1 MVVFN
6 EAYFRIPII
15 GYFSFV
21 CAEKHTKS
29 FAVDIFFS
37 TLPSER
43 KQKSAFY
50 NLFFTNK
57 KTEKTMKKFFASL
70 AVALA
75 AMCFAPTAGAT
86 EMVSLP
92 QEVAV
97 ENVVTEA
104 QTQLQQEG
112 EVWIIIYDDGTVV
125 IIIIEKN

>member
-21 CAEKHTKS
+21 CEKKHTKS
-29 FAVDIFFS
+29 FAVDIFFY
-37 TLPSER
+37 LAQREKAKECFLQFIFH
-43 KQKSAFY
+43 KQ
-50 NLFFTNK
+50 

-104 QTQLQQEG
+104 QTQLQQEV

>member
-50 NLFFTNK
+50 NLFLEFN
-57 KTEKTMKKFFASL
+57 L
-70 AVALA
+70 
-75 AMCFAPTAGAT
+75 
-86 EMVSLP
+86 
-92 QEVAV
+92 
-97 ENVVTEA
+97 
-104 QTQLQQEG
+104 
-112 EVWIIIYDDGTVV
+112 
-125 IIIIEKN
+125 